1 MTKEDFLRYKNS
13 SYSHIP
19 VYEEFTADLV
29 SPLYVYSNFYNQENT
44 FLFESAK
51 SHEVKGRYSIMSLP
65 SQKKYNYFKDELE
78 IVNDSQTTKQRII
91 NAYDHI
97 DKISQSFSSPKI
109 NHLPEFLGGLVGYF
123 SYESFQFIEHKVT
136 FPDQDIP
143 LISLIEC
150 NELIIFDN
158 FKGTFY
164 IVVNTTDKSE
174 IGWEKAK
181 KRISEIKQAVFS
193 LQPSVNQSISI
204 DNKSLKSSS
213 NVDKKTFIN
222 QVKEL
227 KKLINQGEIMQ
238 AVLSKEITF
247 DGEFDPYTLYR
258 ALRLINPSPYM
269 FFLNFDKFRIIGSSP
284 EILVQKNDD
293 KVTIRPIAGTRR
305 RGLNKSE
312 DLKNKIDLIEDEKE
326 KSEHMMLVDL
336 ARNDLSK
343 VCEQGTVQVDEMMVV
358 EKYSHVMHMTS
369 NVIGRSKT
377 DVSTIDC
384 MKAALPAGTLSGA
397 PKIRAMEILSEI
409 EKRPRGVYG
418 GAVGYLGF
426 NGSLDTAI
434 VIRTGMHF
442 DDHVKVGVG
451 AGIVYDSDPDSEW
464 EETESKAK
472 VFYEALRYK

>member
-1 MTKEDFLRYKNS
+1 
-13 SYSHIP
+13 
-19 VYEEFTADLV
+19 
-29 SPLYVYSNFYNQENT
+29 
-44 FLFESAK
+44 
-51 SHEVKGRYSIMSLP
+51 
-65 SQKKYNYFKDELE
+65 
-78 IVNDSQTTKQRII
+78 
-91 NAYDHI
+91 
-97 DKISQSFSSPKI
+97 
-109 NHLPEFLGGLVGYF
+109 
-123 SYESFQFIEHKVT
+123 
-136 FPDQDIP
+136 
-143 LISLIEC
+143 
-150 NELIIFDN
+150 
-158 FKGTFY
+158 
-164 IVVNTTDKSE
+164 
-174 IGWEKAK
+174 
-181 KRISEIKQAVFS
+181 
-193 LQPSVNQSISI
+193 
-204 DNKSLKSSS
+204 
-213 NVDKKTFIN
+213 
-222 QVKEL
+222 
-227 KKLINQGEIMQ
+227 MQ

-293 KVTIRPIAGTRR
+293 KVTIRSIAGTRR

>member
-1 MTKEDFLRYKNS
+1 
-13 SYSHIP
+13 
-19 VYEEFTADLV
+19 
-29 SPLYVYSNFYNQENT
+29 
-44 FLFESAK
+44 
-51 SHEVKGRYSIMSLP
+51 
-65 SQKKYNYFKDELE
+65 
-78 IVNDSQTTKQRII
+78 
-91 NAYDHI
+91 
-97 DKISQSFSSPKI
+97 
-109 NHLPEFLGGLVGYF
+109 
-123 SYESFQFIEHKVT
+123 
-136 FPDQDIP
+136 
-143 LISLIEC
+143 IEC

-181 KRISEIKQAVFS
+181 KRIFEIKQAIFS
-193 LQPSVNQSISI
+193 LQPSVNQNISI
-204 DNKSLKSSS
+204 DNKPLKSSS
-213 NVDKKTFIN
+213 NVKKQTFIN
-222 QVKEL
+222 QVKDI
-227 KKLINQGEIMQ
+227 KKLINHGEIMQ

-247 DGEFDPYTLYR
+247 DGKYDPYTLYR

-269 FFLNFDKFRIIGSSP
+269 FFLNFNKFRIIGSSP

-293 KVTIRPIAGTRR
+293 KITIRPIAGTRK

-312 DLKNKIDLIEDEKE
+312 DLKNKINLIEDEKE

-343 VCEQGTVQVDEMMVV
+343 VCAQGTVQVDEMMVV

-369 NVIGRSKT
+369 NVIGRSKPE
-377 DVSTIDC
+377 VSSVDC

-397 PKIRAMEILSEI
+397 PKIRAMQILREI
-409 EKRPRGVYG
+409 EQRPRGVYG

-434 VIRTGMHF
+434 VIRTGVHF

-451 AGIVYDSDPDSEW
+451 AGIVFDSDPESEW
-464 EETESKAK
+464 EETESKVK

>member
-1 MTKEDFLRYKNS
+1 
-13 SYSHIP
+13 
-19 VYEEFTADLV
+19 
-29 SPLYVYSNFYNQENT
+29 
-44 FLFESAK
+44 
-51 SHEVKGRYSIMSLP
+51 MSLP

-164 IVVNTTDKSE
+164 IIVNTTDKSE

-222 QVKEL
+222 QVKHL
-227 KKLINQGEIMQ
+227 KKLIKQGEIMQ

-293 KVTIRPIAGTRR
+293 KVTIRPIAGTR
-305 RGLNKSE
+305 
-312 DLKNKIDLIEDEKE
+312 
-326 KSEHMMLVDL
+326 
-336 ARNDLSK
+336 ARS
-343 VCEQGTVQVDEMMVV
+343 
-358 EKYSHVMHMTS
+358 
-369 NVIGRSKT
+369 
-377 DVSTIDC
+377 
-384 MKAALPAGTLSGA
+384 
-397 PKIRAMEILSEI
+397 
-409 EKRPRGVYG
+409 
-418 GAVGYLGF
+418 
-426 NGSLDTAI
+426 
-434 VIRTGMHF
+434 
-442 DDHVKVGVG
+442 
-451 AGIVYDSDPDSEW
+451 
-464 EETESKAK
+464 
-472 VFYEALRYK
+472 